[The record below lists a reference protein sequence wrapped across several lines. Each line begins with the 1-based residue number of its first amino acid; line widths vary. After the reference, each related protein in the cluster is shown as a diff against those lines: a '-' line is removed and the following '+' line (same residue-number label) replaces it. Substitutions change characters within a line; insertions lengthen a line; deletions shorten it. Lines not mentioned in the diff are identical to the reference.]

1 MANLTTFS
9 EKVLRYLEPDESR
22 WSYWL
27 EKQELQSVS
36 EATCIHTFVD
46 RIQNA
51 REQNK
56 KVIVCG
62 DYDCDGILAT
72 TIMVDGLQ
80 KYGLEVGFY
89 IPDRIKEGYGL
100 NCNTVSLAHKKG
112 YELLVTVD
120 NGVKAHDA
128 LSFAKE
134 SGMET
139 IVTDHHRIEE
149 EICCDVLVHPSKMEE
164 SFSTLCGAAVAYECI
179 RALGVD
185 TPYHL
190 ILASIASV
198 GDVMPVTHQT
208 RALIQNGLQLLNTS
222 KEKHTYILANDGV
235 LNETSVGFQI
245 VPKLNAIGR
254 LSNMANVNNAVRY
267 FLNQDEREIRRF
279 YDQIVHVNDLRKQ
292 ISTKMTECALRKCTP
307 QDPVLLVCDPSF
319 HEGIIGLVAGSLCS
333 QFQKPAI
340 VMAQNTDSY
349 KASMRSPEGFDCM
362 DFLSGFDDFRALG
375 GHTQAAG
382 FSLDLQSFPAF
393 VKYVKEAGATFD
405 WTPLKKNTLHI
416 EPEDITTQSVQ
427 SLDALRPFG
436 PGFQLPAFEISPVN
450 IKSVYDLSNGK
461 HQRFTLQSGLQCL
474 CFNISAAD
482 KAKSVNS
489 IRGFV
494 GSPQINYYRGSKRV
508 SFIIDQILYK

>member
-46 RIQNA
+46 RIKNA

-128 LSFAKE
+128 LSLAKE

-149 EICCDVLVHPSKMEE
+149 EICCDVLVHPTKMEE

-179 RALGVD
+179 RGARCRY
-185 TPYHL
+185 T
-190 ILASIASV
+190 
-198 GDVMPVTHQT
+198 
-208 RALIQNGLQLLNTS
+208 
-222 KEKHTYILANDGV
+222 
-235 LNETSVGFQI
+235 
-245 VPKLNAIGR
+245 
-254 LSNMANVNNAVRY
+254 LS
-267 FLNQDEREIRRF
+267 FD
-279 YDQIVHVNDLRKQ
+279 
-292 ISTKMTECALRKCTP
+292 S
-307 QDPVLLVCDPSF
+307 
-319 HEGIIGLVAGSLCS
+319 GIH
-333 QFQKPAI
+333 
-340 VMAQNTDSY
+340 
-349 KASMRSPEGFDCM
+349 R
-362 DFLSGFDDFRALG
+362 
-375 GHTQAAG
+375 
-382 FSLDLQSFPAF
+382 
-393 VKYVKEAGATFD
+393 
-405 WTPLKKNTLHI
+405 
-416 EPEDITTQSVQ
+416 
-427 SLDALRPFG
+427 
-436 PGFQLPAFEISPVN
+436 
-450 IKSVYDLSNGK
+450 
-461 HQRFTLQSGLQCL
+461 QRW
-474 CFNISAAD
+474 
-482 KAKSVNS
+482 
-489 IRGFV
+489 
-494 GSPQINYYRGSKRV
+494 
-508 SFIIDQILYK
+508 

>member
-9 EKVLRYLEPDESR
+9 EKVLRYLEPDENR

-27 EKQELQSVS
+27 EKQELQAVS
-36 EATCIHTFVD
+36 DASCMHAFVD
-46 RIQNA
+46 CIKNA

-89 IPDRIKEGYGL
+89 IPNRIKEGYGL

-112 YELLVTVD
+112 YELLATVD

-128 LSFAKE
+128 LSLAKE

-149 EICCDVLVHPSKMEE
+149 EICCDVLVHPTKMEE

-190 ILASIASV
+190 ILASIASI

-222 KEKHTYILANDGV
+222 KEKHTYILANDV
-235 LNETSVGFQI
+235 MLNETSVGFQI

-279 YDQIVHVNDLRKQ
+279 YDQIVHVNDMRKQ
-292 ISTKMTECALRKCTP
+292 ISTKMTDCVLRKCTP
-307 QDPVLLVCDPSF
+307 QDPVLLVSDPSF

-340 VMAQNTDSY
+340 VLAQNTDSY

-393 VKYVKEAGATFD
+393 VKYVKKAGAAFH
-405 WTPLKKNTLHI
+405 WTPLQKETLHI

-450 IKSVYDLSNGK
+450 VKSVYDLSNGK
-461 HQRFTLQSGLQCL
+461 HRRFTLQSGLQCL
-474 CFNISAAD
+474 CFNISPAD